1 MKATDLHIRKWGNSL
16 GVRLPVA
23 VARAAGLAV
32 DQRVRLVVED
42 GRVTICPLDG
52 AEPTLEDRLA
62 QFDPNR
68 HGGEAMA
75 DSPVG
80 AERW

>member
-23 VARAAGLAV
+23 VARAAGLEV
-32 DQRVRLVVED
+32 DQRVRLVVEE
-42 GRVTICPLDG
+42 GRVVISPLNDE
-52 AEPTLEDRLA
+52 EPTLEDRLA
-62 QFDPNR
+62 QFDPHR

-75 DSPVG
+75 DAPVG
-80 AERW
+80 VERW

>member
-1 MKATDLHIRKWGNSL
+1 M
-16 GVRLPVA
+16 PVA
-23 VARAAGLAV
+23 VARAAGLEV

-62 QFDPNR
+62 QFDPRR
-68 HGGEAMA
+68 HGSEAMA
-75 DSPVG
+75 DAPVG